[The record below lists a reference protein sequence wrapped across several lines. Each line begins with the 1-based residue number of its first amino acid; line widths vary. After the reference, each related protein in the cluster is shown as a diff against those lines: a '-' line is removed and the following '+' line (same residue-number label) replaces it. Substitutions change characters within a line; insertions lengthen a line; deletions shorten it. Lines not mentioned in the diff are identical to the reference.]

1 MKKINIKEAYRMTD
15 ALLKEI
21 KKGSLDKLNTFG
33 VTPAIYKE
41 ITEELKRSGEVIA
54 DLTLPP
60 YEIALVPDRTNRI
73 PFDIY
78 ETNAEPNSMKISSQL
93 WANGKETDLTMTADY
108 YESEGRPSLLFTLL
122 ETQ

>member
-21 KKGSLDKLNTFG
+21 KKGSLDKLNSFG
-33 VTPAIYKE
+33 VTPAIYEE

-54 DLTLPP
+54 DLTLPS
-60 YEIALVPDRTNRI
+60 YEVAFVPDRTNRV

-78 ETNAEPNSMKISSQL
+78 ETNAEPNSMRISSQL

>member
-1 MKKINIKEAYRMTD
+1 MTD

-21 KKGSLDKLNTFG
+21 KKGAVGKLATFG
-33 VTPAIYKE
+33 VTPAIYEE
-41 ITEELKRSGEVIA
+41 IAEELERSGEVIA

-60 YEIALVPDRTNRI
+60 YEIAFVPDSTNRV

-78 ETNAEPNSMKISSQL
+78 ETDGDPNAMRVSCQL
-93 WANGKETDLTMTADY
+93 WANGKKTDLTMTADY

>member
-1 MKKINIKEAYRMTD
+1 MTD

-41 ITEELKRSGEVIA
+41 ITEELKRSGEVVA

-60 YEIALVPDRTNRI
+60 Y
-73 PFDIY
+73 
-78 ETNAEPNSMKISSQL
+78 
-93 WANGKETDLTMTADY
+93 
-108 YESEGRPSLLFTLL
+108 
-122 ETQ
+122 

>member
-60 YEIALVPDRTNRI
+60 YEIALIPDRTNRI

-78 ETNAEPNSMKISSQL
+78 ETNAEPISMRISSQL

>member
-21 KKGSLDKLNTFG
+21 KKGSLDKLNAFG
-33 VTPAIYKE
+33 ITPAIYEE

-54 DLTLPP
+54 DLTLPS
-60 YEIALVPDRTNRI
+60 YEVAFVPDRTNRV

-78 ETNAEPNSMKISSQL
+78 ETNAEPNSMRISSQL

>member
-1 MKKINIKEAYRMTD
+1 M
-15 ALLKEI
+15 
-21 KKGSLDKLNTFG
+21 
-33 VTPAIYKE
+33 
-41 ITEELKRSGEVIA
+41 IA
-54 DLTLPP
+54 DLTLPS
-60 YEIALVPDRTNRI
+60 YEVAFVPDRTNRV

-78 ETNAEPNSMKISSQL
+78 ETNAEPNSMRISSQL

>member
-1 MKKINIKEAYRMTD
+1 MKIFNINEVYRMTD
-15 ALLKEI
+15 ALLKGI
-21 KKGSLDKLNTFG
+21 KKGAVGKLANFG
-33 VTPAIYKE
+33 ITPAIYEE
-41 ITEELKRSGEVIA
+41 IAEELERSGEVIA

-60 YEIALVPDRTNRI
+60 YEIAFVPDSTNRV

-78 ETNAEPNSMKISSQL
+78 ETDGDPNAMRVSCQL
-93 WANGKETDLTMTADY
+93 WANGKKTDLTMTADY

>member
-21 KKGSLDKLNTFG
+21 KKGSLDKLNAFG
-33 VTPAIYKE
+33 VTPAIYEE

-54 DLTLPP
+54 DLTLPS
-60 YEIALVPDRTNRI
+60 YEVAFVPDRTNRV

-78 ETNAEPNSMKISSQL
+78 ETNAEPNSMRISSQL